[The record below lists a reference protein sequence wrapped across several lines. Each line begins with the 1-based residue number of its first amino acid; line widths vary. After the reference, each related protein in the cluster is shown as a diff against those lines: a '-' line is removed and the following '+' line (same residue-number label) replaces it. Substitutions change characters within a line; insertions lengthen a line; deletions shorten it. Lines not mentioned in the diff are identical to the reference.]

1 MSCAARV
8 ELQRMAGSMRMG
20 FAVQPPPASLVQDM
34 GDVIDEG
41 LWALAERERDQ
52 AALDDMQ
59 AQRDDAERQCN
70 GLRTEL
76 EDVQTQCDGAELE
89 RKTLRTE
96 FEAVRAELVKFGA
109 LAAKD
114 YDTDLAALLR
124 VLLA

>member
-8 ELQRMAGSMRMG
+8 ELQRMAVSMRMG
-20 FAVQPPPASLVQDM
+20 FAVPLPPASLVQDM
-34 GDVIDEG
+34 GDAIDEG
-41 LWALAERERDQ
+41 LWALAEQERDQ

-59 AQRDDAERQCN
+59 AQRDDAERQCA

-76 EDVQTQCDGAELE
+76 EE
-89 RKTLRTE
+89 
-96 FEAVRAELVKFGA
+96 VRAELVKFGA

>member
-20 FAVQPPPASLVQDM
+20 FAVQPPPACLVQDM

-76 EDVQTQCDGAELE
+76 E
-89 RKTLRTE
+89 
-96 FEAVRAELVKFGA
+96 AVRAELVKFGA